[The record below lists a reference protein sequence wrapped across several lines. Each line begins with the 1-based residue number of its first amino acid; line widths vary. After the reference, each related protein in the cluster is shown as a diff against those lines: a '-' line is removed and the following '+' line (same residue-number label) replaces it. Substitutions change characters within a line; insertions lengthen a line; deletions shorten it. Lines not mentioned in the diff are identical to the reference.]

1 MQIFEEILYEE
12 DERAITGFIN
22 SNGDLEHNIYK
33 QVDGGCV
40 DLEDRVYCRNELVE
54 LLEKELDDF
63 ANRNMPTLFIL
74 GHDIC
79 VKLVNGKQIL
89 GSELDDEVY
98 EISHSI
104 MQGDD
109 FGEIFI
115 ESKKEKAYWKIV

>member
-1 MQIFEEILYEE
+1 
-12 DERAITGFIN
+12 
-22 SNGDLEHNIYK
+22 
-33 QVDGGCV
+33 
-40 DLEDRVYCRNELVE
+40 
-54 LLEKELDDF
+54 
-63 ANRNMPTLFIL
+63 L

-109 FGEIFI
+109 SGEIFI

>member
-1 MQIFEEILYEE
+1 MADVLIQKI
-12 DERAITGFIN
+12 
-22 SNGDLEHNIYK
+22 
-33 QVDGGCV
+33 
-40 DLEDRVYCRNELVE
+40 
-54 LLEKELDDF
+54 ELDDF
-63 ANRNMPTLFIL
+63 VNRSLATLFIL